1 MKAKTKNKIF
11 FVLQGL
17 TKNISLPGF
26 EKVRTHLYRHFFKE
40 LGANVQILDGI
51 TFKYPSDI
59 IIKGHCKIGSGCFI
73 VGLGGLEIHRYA
85 LIGSG
90 TKIVTTTHNTTN
102 IELPMAQQGLST
114 NPIII
119 HEDVWL
125 GFNTIIL
132 GGSQIGKGS
141 IIGAS
146 AVVTGKKIPDYS
158 IVVGI
163 PARIISNR
171 LYDRTPDDIKPVSI

>member
-1 MKAKTKNKIF
+1 
-11 FVLQGL
+11 
-17 TKNISLPGF
+17 
-26 EKVRTHLYRHFFKE
+26 
-40 LGANVQILDGI
+40 
-51 TFKYPSDI
+51 
-59 IIKGHCKIGSGCFI
+59 
-73 VGLGGLEIHRYA
+73 
-85 LIGSG
+85 
-90 TKIVTTTHNTTN
+90 
-102 IELPMAQQGLST
+102 MAQQGLST